1 MKKVIVILAIIA
13 AAAAC
18 GDAGS
23 NAASSNGGGTTRSDG
38 STGQAPVPGN
48 PSYGSVGAP
57 DQTGSTVPS
66 VVPNVVPTV
75 QGPQVIRQASMT
87 ITVGSDQFASKL
99 AGVRSLIQLQG
110 GFISGTDAQVNPVTN
125 DQIRT
130 GVITFMVPAD
140 KFDDTITQLSGMGK
154 VQNEHI
160 SGQDVSAQYVDLQAR
175 LANQEAQRNAML
187 ALLKRAQSISDII
200 AVQTQIGQITGQI
213 EQLKGQIQY
222 IDHNTAYSTVTVNLL
237 EAGAPVQTTTTRDT
251 WGFASALSDGAHNFV
266 TTINY
271 VITGLGAIGP
281 ILVLLGLGYLLWRR
295 SGRPGLPVAK
305 RA

>member
-1 MKKVIVILAIIA
+1 MKKVLIVLAILA

-18 GDAGS
+18 GGGS
-23 NAASSNGGGTTRSDG
+23 AALSSNGGGTNLSDG
-38 STGQAPVPGN
+38 STAQAPAPGN

-57 DQTGSTVPS
+57 DQSGGTI
-66 VVPNVVPTV
+66 PNVVPTV
-75 QGPQVIRQASMT
+75 QGPQVIRQAQMT
-87 ITVGSDQFASKL
+87 ITVGSGSFDSKL
-99 AGVRSLIQLQG
+99 AGVRALVQLQG
-110 GFISGTDAQVNPVTN
+110 GFISGTDAQANPVTN

-200 AVQTQIGQITGQI
+200 AVQNQIGQITGQI
-213 EQLKGQIQY
+213 EQLKGQISY
-222 IDHNTAYSTVTVNLL
+222 IEHNTTYSTVTVNLL
-237 EAGAPVQTTTTRDT
+237 EAGAPVQATTNRDT

-295 SGRPGLPVAK
+295 SGRPGLPIPK